1 MATVVT
7 VDTPVKPPVS
17 PMLAKSSPTIPEG
30 DAWRYEPK
38 WDGFRS
44 VIFRHGDDVELGS
57 RNSKPLTRYFP
68 EVVEAV
74 KESFPHDSV
83 IDGELVIVGEGG
95 KVDFDLLSLRVHP
108 AASRIAKLSKE
119 LPALFVAFDL
129 LAADGQDLT
138 ALPFDERR
146 ARLKAA
152 LANAGPGIYVTPLT
166 RDLPTAEYWFEKWE
180 GAGLDGVMAKKADGP
195 YTQGQRTMI
204 KVKHE
209 RTIDC
214 VVAGFRMHKDGQGVG
229 SLLLGL
235 YDDDGALHHIGVTG
249 SFTVAKRAELVD
261 FLAPYRDNAAQGHP
275 WAEWANL
282 SASGGV
288 NAPTGNRWNAKKDMS
303 WEPLRIELVVEVAY
317 GHFQGQRI
325 RHAAS
330 YRRFRP
336 DREPQSCTYAQVV
349 PPETVS
355 IVDVL
360 AES

>member
-1 MATVVT
+1 M
-7 VDTPVKPPVS
+7 KPPVS
-17 PMLAKSSPTIPEG
+17 PMLAKSSPTIPAG
-30 DAWRYEPK
+30 DEWRYEPK

-74 KESFPHDSV
+74 KTSFPQDAV

-138 ALPFDERR
+138 SLAFDERR
-146 ARLKAA
+146 ARLEAA
-152 LANAGPGIYVTPLT
+152 LANAGSGIYVTPLT

-195 YTQGQRTMI
+195 YAQGQRTML

-214 VVAGFRMHKDGQGVG
+214 VVAGFRMHKDGNGVG

-261 FLAPYRDNAAQGHP
+261 FLAPYRENAAQGHP
-275 WAEWANL
+275 WAEWADL
-282 SASGGV
+282 SASGTAS
-288 NAPTGNRWNAKKDMS
+288 APTGNRWNAKKDMS

>member
-1 MATVVT
+1 
-7 VDTPVKPPVS
+7 
-17 PMLAKSSPTIPEG
+17 MLAKSAPSIPEG
-30 DAWRYEPK
+30 DEWRYEPK

-44 VIFRHGDDVELGS
+44 VIFRHGDEVELGS

-74 KESFPHDSV
+74 KASFPDDAV

-95 KVDFDLLSLRVHP
+95 KVDFELLSLRVHP
-108 AASRIAKLSKE
+108 AASRIAKLSVE

-129 LAADGQDLT
+129 LAVDGEDLSER
-138 ALPFDERR
+138 PFDERR
-146 ARLKAA
+146 ARLETA
-152 LANAGPGIYVTPLT
+152 LENAGAGIYVTPLT
-166 RDLPTAEYWFEKWE
+166 RDVKTADMWFHKWE
-180 GAGLDGVMAKKADGP
+180 GAGLDGVMAKRADGV
-195 YTQGQRTMI
+195 YAQGQRTMI

-214 VVAGFRMHKDGQGVG
+214 VVAGFRWHKDGKGIG

-249 SFTVAKRAELVD
+249 SFTAAKRVELID
-261 FLAPYRDNAAQGHP
+261 ELAPLREKALDDHP
-275 WAEWANL
+275 WKDWSNMT
-282 SASGGV
+282 ASGSV
-288 NAPTGNRWNAKKDMS
+288 DAPTGNRWNAKKDMS
-303 WEPLRIELVVEVAY
+303 WEPVRIELVVEVAY
-317 GHFQGQRI
+317 GHFQGSRM
-325 RHAAS
+325 RHGAS

-336 DREPQSCTYAQVV
+336 DREPKSCTYAQVV

-360 AES
+360 AEGG